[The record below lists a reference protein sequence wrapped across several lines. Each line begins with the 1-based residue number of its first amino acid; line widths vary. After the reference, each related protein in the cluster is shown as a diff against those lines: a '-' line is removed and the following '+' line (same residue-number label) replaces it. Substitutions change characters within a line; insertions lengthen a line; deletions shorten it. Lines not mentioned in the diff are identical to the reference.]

1 MQARDHINE
10 LAYNEIRVGARR
22 NKRLAAYRSGPNSR
36 PSEHVHNPLLVGKP
50 FTVPQQQTAR
60 RLVAR
65 LGPNVYISSRRRAK
79 SGECSTRVPK
89 PF

>member
-60 RLVAR
+60 GPVAR
-65 LGPNVYISSRRRAK
+65 LGPKQSRTDFKRLHK
-79 SGECSTRVPK
+79 QQEES
-89 PF
+89 